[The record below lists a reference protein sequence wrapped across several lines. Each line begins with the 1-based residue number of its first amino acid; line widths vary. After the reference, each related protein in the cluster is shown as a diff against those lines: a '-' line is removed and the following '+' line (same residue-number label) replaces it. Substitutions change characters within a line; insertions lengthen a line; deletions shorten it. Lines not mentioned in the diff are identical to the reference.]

1 MLAIGSKETPRPRI
15 FVQLRVFLHMEFL
28 GNNKTIP
35 WGWPDN
41 HRDLLPYLIF

>member
-1 MLAIGSKETPRPRI
+1 
-15 FVQLRVFLHMEFL
+15 MEFL

-41 HRDLLPYLIF
+41 HRDFLPYLIF